1 VEQITVLDK
10 LTVPRGVVF
19 LPVALQESSGRVF
32 TFLGRGNYLLPS
44 LVDETGALLKN
55 YRVLSIPQHF
65 LIGKDGRIEE
75 VKIGVLSAQQIL
87 ELIK

>member
-1 VEQITVLDK
+1 
-10 LTVPRGVVF
+10 
-19 LPVALQESSGRVF
+19 
-32 TFLGRGNYLLPS
+32 
-44 LVDETGALLKN
+44 ETGALLKN